1 MLYLGFIKNISI
13 TILHK
18 LPQDLSYFS
27 CIILFAIKIKEGYIM
42 MEVSIEEMVEFIY
55 DRCADDLTEEQ
66 IEMVL
71 ELQQEFLDSKG
82 LIELEEDDIY

>member
-1 MLYLGFIKNISI
+1 
-13 TILHK
+13 
-18 LPQDLSYFS
+18 
-27 CIILFAIKIKEGYIM
+27 M
-42 MEVSIEEMVEFIY
+42 MTEVSIEEMVEFIY

-82 LIELEEDDIY
+82 LIELEEDDLYYFYALKKTLHM

>member
-1 MLYLGFIKNISI
+1 
-13 TILHK
+13 
-18 LPQDLSYFS
+18 
-27 CIILFAIKIKEGYIM
+27 M
-42 MEVSIEEMVEFIY
+42 MTEVSIEEMVEFIY

-82 LIELEEDDIY
+82 LIELDRKSVV

>member
-1 MLYLGFIKNISI
+1 MH
-13 TILHK
+13 LH
-18 LPQDLSYFS
+18 QDVY
-27 CIILFAIKIKEGYIM
+27 KRQ
-42 MEVSIEEMVEFIY
+42 IY

-82 LIELEEDDIY
+82 LIELEEDDLY

>member
-1 MLYLGFIKNISI
+1 
-13 TILHK
+13 
-18 LPQDLSYFS
+18 
-27 CIILFAIKIKEGYIM
+27 M
-42 MEVSIEEMVEFIY
+42 MTEVSIEEMVEFIY

-82 LIELEEDDIY
+82 LIELEEDDLYLFYALKKTFHM

>member
-1 MLYLGFIKNISI
+1 
-13 TILHK
+13 
-18 LPQDLSYFS
+18 
-27 CIILFAIKIKEGYIM
+27 M
-42 MEVSIEEMVEFIY
+42 MTEVSIEEMVEFIY

-82 LIELEEDDIY
+82 ILNLYYFVKCLSNNPKNALPCLASSLHIS

>member
-1 MLYLGFIKNISI
+1 
-13 TILHK
+13 
-18 LPQDLSYFS
+18 
-27 CIILFAIKIKEGYIM
+27 M
-42 MEVSIEEMVEFIY
+42 MTEVSIEEMVEFIY

-82 LIELEEDDIY
+82 LIELEEDDLYLFYALKKTLHMYGLFLYIFIFY

>member
-1 MLYLGFIKNISI
+1 M
-13 TILHK
+13 T
-18 LPQDLSYFS
+18 
-27 CIILFAIKIKEGYIM
+27 
-42 MEVSIEEMVEFIY
+42 EVSIEEMVEFIY

-82 LIELEEDDIY
+82 LIELEEAIKFIYLNFICTKKDVAKYIFTTPFIYSNSILSEISF

>member
-1 MLYLGFIKNISI
+1 MYYINFHEIYP
-13 TILHK
+13 T
-18 LPQDLSYFS
+18 FS

-55 DRCADDLTEEQ
+55 DRCSDDLTEEQ

-82 LIELEEDDIY
+82 LIELEEDDLY

>member
-1 MLYLGFIKNISI
+1 
-13 TILHK
+13 
-18 LPQDLSYFS
+18 
-27 CIILFAIKIKEGYIM
+27 M

-82 LIELEEDDIY
+82 LIELEGDDIYNFRIDDRFNIFNHYGTHNYYRNLQLCSC

>member
-1 MLYLGFIKNISI
+1 
-13 TILHK
+13 
-18 LPQDLSYFS
+18 
-27 CIILFAIKIKEGYIM
+27 M
-42 MEVSIEEMVEFIY
+42 MTEVSIEEMVEY

-82 LIELEEDDIY
+82 LIELEEDDLY